1 MTNKVD
7 YDAVVVGAGFAGL
20 PLIHHLKKTGISVK
34 VLDKASEIGGTWT
47 WNRYPGAATDSE
59 GYYYCLTFSKEILQ
73 EWTWSERYP
82 GWEETNRYLN
92 FVADKCDMWP
102 HIQLNTEVKSA
113 EFIKDD
119 GLWCVKTGTGEETI
133 CKYFISAM
141 GMISQPVIPKYN
153 GMSNYKGPCFHSS
166 RWPQE
171 GLEYEGKKVGIVG
184 CGASTVQMLPIMA
197 QTAES
202 VTVFQ
207 RTPNF
212 VLPAMQKPMTPEW
225 EKDIKD
231 NYEEIINKV
240 CELIND
246 ISDNFDDF
254 SVGIGM
260 PGSLHPETGLVQ
272 VSNTKALEGQNV
284 KNDLEKKL
292 GYEVKIANDADCLAV
307 SESIDGSGMN
317 YDSVFAVIMGTGV
330 GAGYTFRNQLVV
342 GPNKLTG
349 EWGQNPIPGPMDDY
363 EKSVKRHCGRVG
375 AIEVFLSGPG
385 LENFYS
391 FITNESKTS
400 KEIVELFRNGDK
412 VSKQIMD
419 KYFERTARSF
429 SSIVNILDPD
439 VIVCGGGMSEIEEL
453 YEEVPKRIIPYIASN
468 FFNTPIVKSKHGS
481 SSGVRGA
488 ALLWD

>member
-1 MTNKVD
+1 M
-7 YDAVVVGAGFAGL
+7 
-20 PLIHHLKKTGISVK
+20 
-34 VLDKASEIGGTWT
+34 
-47 WNRYPGAATDSE
+47 
-59 GYYYCLTFSKEILQ
+59 
-73 EWTWSERYP
+73 
-82 GWEETNRYLN
+82 
-92 FVADKCDMWP
+92 
-102 HIQLNTEVKSA
+102 
-113 EFIKDD
+113 
-119 GLWCVKTGTGEETI
+119 
-133 CKYFISAM
+133 
-141 GMISQPVIPKYN
+141 
-153 GMSNYKGPCFHSS
+153 
-166 RWPQE
+166 
-171 GLEYEGKKVGIVG
+171 KVGIDWGGTKIEGIVLEP
-184 CGASTVQMLPIMA
+184 STGKELLRKRVDAP
-197 QTAES
+197 
-202 VTVFQ
+202 
-207 RTPNF
+207 
-212 VLPAMQKPMTPEW
+212 
-225 EKDIKD
+225 KD

-400 KEIVELFRNGDK
+400 KDIVELFRNGDK

-429 SSIVNILDPD
+429 SSVVNILDPD
-439 VIVCGGGMSEIEEL
+439 VIVCGGGMSEIEEI

>member
-1 MTNKVD
+1 M
-7 YDAVVVGAGFAGL
+7 
-20 PLIHHLKKTGISVK
+20 
-34 VLDKASEIGGTWT
+34 
-47 WNRYPGAATDSE
+47 
-59 GYYYCLTFSKEILQ
+59 
-73 EWTWSERYP
+73 
-82 GWEETNRYLN
+82 
-92 FVADKCDMWP
+92 
-102 HIQLNTEVKSA
+102 
-113 EFIKDD
+113 
-119 GLWCVKTGTGEETI
+119 
-133 CKYFISAM
+133 
-141 GMISQPVIPKYN
+141 
-153 GMSNYKGPCFHSS
+153 
-166 RWPQE
+166 
-171 GLEYEGKKVGIVG
+171 KVGIDWGGTKIEGIVLEP
-184 CGASTVQMLPIMA
+184 STGKELLRKRVDSP
-197 QTAES
+197 
-202 VTVFQ
+202 
-207 RTPNF
+207 
-212 VLPAMQKPMTPEW
+212 
-225 EKDIKD
+225 KD
-231 NYEEIINKV
+231 NYVEIINKV

-246 ISDNFDDF
+246 ISDNFDNF

-330 GAGYTFRNQLVV
+330 GAGYTFKNQLVV

-391 FITNESKTS
+391 FVTNENKTS
-400 KEIVELFRNGDK
+400 KEIVELFKSGDK
-412 VSKQIMD
+412 TSNKIMD
-419 KYFERTARSF
+419 IYFERTARSF

-439 VIVCGGGMSEIEEL
+439 VIVCGGGMSEIDEL
-453 YEEVPKRIIPYIASN
+453 YKEVPKRIIPYIASN
-468 FFNTPIVKSKHGS
+468 FFNTPILKSKHGS

>member
-1 MTNKVD
+1 M
-7 YDAVVVGAGFAGL
+7 
-20 PLIHHLKKTGISVK
+20 
-34 VLDKASEIGGTWT
+34 
-47 WNRYPGAATDSE
+47 
-59 GYYYCLTFSKEILQ
+59 
-73 EWTWSERYP
+73 
-82 GWEETNRYLN
+82 
-92 FVADKCDMWP
+92 
-102 HIQLNTEVKSA
+102 
-113 EFIKDD
+113 
-119 GLWCVKTGTGEETI
+119 
-133 CKYFISAM
+133 
-141 GMISQPVIPKYN
+141 
-153 GMSNYKGPCFHSS
+153 
-166 RWPQE
+166 
-171 GLEYEGKKVGIVG
+171 KVGIDWGGTKIEGIVLEP
-184 CGASTVQMLPIMA
+184 STGKELLRKRVDAP
-197 QTAES
+197 
-202 VTVFQ
+202 
-207 RTPNF
+207 
-212 VLPAMQKPMTPEW
+212 
-225 EKDIKD
+225 KD
-231 NYEEIINKV
+231 NYVEIINKV

-330 GAGYTFRNQLVV
+330 GAGYTFRNQLIV

-349 EWGQNPIPGPMDDY
+349 EWGQNPIPGPMDEY

-375 AIEVFLSGPG
+375 AIEIFLSGPG
-385 LENFYS
+385 LENYYS
-391 FITNESKTS
+391 FITNANKTS

-412 VSKQIMD
+412 SANQVMD

-439 VIVCGGGMSEIEEL
+439 VIVCGGGMSEIDEL
-453 YEEVPKRIIPYIASN
+453 YEEVPHRIIPYIASN
-468 FFNTPIVKSKHGS
+468 FFNTPIIKSTHGS

>member
-1 MTNKVD
+1 M
-7 YDAVVVGAGFAGL
+7 
-20 PLIHHLKKTGISVK
+20 
-34 VLDKASEIGGTWT
+34 
-47 WNRYPGAATDSE
+47 
-59 GYYYCLTFSKEILQ
+59 
-73 EWTWSERYP
+73 
-82 GWEETNRYLN
+82 
-92 FVADKCDMWP
+92 
-102 HIQLNTEVKSA
+102 
-113 EFIKDD
+113 
-119 GLWCVKTGTGEETI
+119 
-133 CKYFISAM
+133 
-141 GMISQPVIPKYN
+141 
-153 GMSNYKGPCFHSS
+153 
-166 RWPQE
+166 
-171 GLEYEGKKVGIVG
+171 KVGIDWGGTKIEGIVLEP
-184 CGASTVQMLPIMA
+184 STGKELLRKRVDSP
-197 QTAES
+197 
-202 VTVFQ
+202 
-207 RTPNF
+207 
-212 VLPAMQKPMTPEW
+212 
-225 EKDIKD
+225 KD
-231 NYEEIINKV
+231 NYVEIINKV

-246 ISDNFDDF
+246 ISDNFDNF

-330 GAGYTFRNQLVV
+330 GAGYTFKNQLVV

-391 FITNESKTS
+391 FVTNENKTS
-400 KEIVELFRNGDK
+400 KEIVELFKSGDK
-412 VSKQIMD
+412 TSNKIMD
-419 KYFERTARSF
+419 IYFERTARSF

-439 VIVCGGGMSEIEEL
+439 VIICGGGMSEIDEL
-453 YEEVPKRIIPYIASN
+453 YKEVPKRIIPYIASN
-468 FFNTPIVKSKHGS
+468 FFNTPILKSKHGS